1 MKAAHGLIPIGSHQ
15 IVVNEYERQVQY
27 YLHNKQDR
35 FFGDDYYNAW
45 SDIRVGGLSEN
56 LAERTRQSQ
65 LLAMN
70 NFEAFRQ
77 KRLQEIEAEIQAL
90 ETAANQAIMSRQESE
105 EATRYKALT
114 DEKLMLQEVA
124 DFYEYALQKGVFSDY
139 RHVIIRPNDFNNE
152 NNQRHV
158 NFVTERMEPML
169 RARYNMS
176 QSLAFGLTQRTGL
189 PQGQFETEQYIAT
202 LRSGIRQYAPLLR
215 NNHFWEDG
223 NFLDSTRENE
233 HLDAAFTHI
242 YKPFSALQGK
252 TQAYRDA
259 MNALRSSPEWQAL
272 RRYNMAQA
280 LEDQDYRKYNA
291 WRMNDFDALCR
302 YAEHAGD
309 YKPLDATRTNVLF
322 NQGLDATT
330 LRGKIIPAL
339 QKLHEAEHMYD
350 YLRRTIDFYN
360 QKQQENP
367 AEIQAVIARHPNIDS
382 DMQYQVNVR
391 LEENTQMDSIKHDT
405 LIGLTRRLVSRHD
418 ISEGIWETGKFVV
431 ICGIGSFVGGPFLG
445 VGLKLGGVAGF
456 AATMGAVGVDVGS
469 RLWEPGAKW
478 QHDMAATMDDTWFN
492 SALSN
497 VLNASIRQDI
507 ATYHAA
513 YKQREAYAVE
523 QINAIPAEDFD
534 NALVHMMNNG
544 DMMDQPVLRL
554 VYGARRLASLSSEEL
569 DRLYLEHQEAKL
581 TNEMA
586 RRENPNNLDLIA
598 EEQDLVEREI
608 MFACVKTGRYFSVA
622 KQGAEI
628 LENQG
633 YYDRQ
638 ELFKQYNTAEATAL
652 YALENSMNA
661 CQSAEFEAAMRAEI
675 VHNWNRNGRP
685 IEQPSKELIQSY
697 TEMAEETILEGY
709 EDELLSFLETHSND
723 YLSTTTEELT
733 TPDINIQ
740 ARDVR
745 RQLEAFKIPDI
756 ELTDLNLTQTDALS
770 K

>member
-1 MKAAHGLIPIGSHQ
+1 MKVAHGLIPIGSHQ
-15 IVVNEYERQVQY
+15 VVVNEYERQVQY

-45 SDIRVGGLSEN
+45 SDVRVGGLSKN
-56 LAERTRQSQ
+56 LIERTKQSQ
-65 LLAMN
+65 QLAMN

-77 KRLQEIEAEIQAL
+77 KRIQEIEAEIQAL
-90 ETAANQAIMSRQESE
+90 EATATQAIMARQKSE

-114 DEKLMLQEVA
+114 DEKLVLQDSA
-124 DFYEYALQKGVFSDY
+124 DYYEYAVKMGVFSDY
-139 RHVIIRPNDFNNE
+139 RHVIVRPYDFDNE
-152 NNQRHV
+152 NNQKHV
-158 NFVTERMEPML
+158 NFVTEKMEPML

-176 QSLAFGLTQRTGL
+176 QSLAFGLTQGTSL
-189 PQGQFETEQYIAT
+189 PKGQFETEQYIST
-202 LRSGIRQYAPLLR
+202 LRTGIVQYAPLLQ

-242 YKPFSALQGK
+242 YKPFASVQGK

-291 WRMNDFDALCR
+291 WQMNDFDALCR
-302 YAEHAGD
+302 YAEHSGE
-309 YKPLDATRTNVLF
+309 YKPLDTARTNVLF

-330 LRGKIIPAL
+330 LRSKIIPAL
-339 QKLHEAEHMYD
+339 QELHEAEHMYD

-391 LEENTQMDSIKHDT
+391 LEENTQMDNLKHDT
-405 LIGLTRRLVSRHD
+405 LIGLTRRLSSKMD
-418 ISEGIWETGKFVV
+418 ISENIWEYGK
-431 ICGIGSFVGGPFLG
+431 IAAISTIGTVVGGTILG
-445 VGLKLGGVAGF
+445 VGFSLGRTAGF
-456 AATMGAVGVDVGS
+456 ATSMGLYGTDAVLGCFETVG
-469 RLWEPGAKW
+469 KW
-478 QHDMAATMDDTWFN
+478 QKDMASTMNDTWFN

-497 VLNASIRQDI
+497 VINASIRRDI
-507 ATYHAA
+507 ETYHEA

-523 QINAIPAEDFD
+523 QINAIPTEDFD
-534 NALVHMMNNG
+534 NALVHMMNNA

-569 DRLYLEHQEAKL
+569 DQLYLEHQEERLA
-581 TNEMA
+581 NEMA
-586 RRENPNNLDLIA
+586 RKKNPNDLDLIA

-608 MFACVKTGRYFSVA
+608 MFTCIKTGRYFAVA

-638 ELFKQYNTAEATAL
+638 ALFKEYNTGDTAVL
-652 YALENSMNA
+652 LALENSMNA

-685 IEQPSKELIQSY
+685 IEQPSEELIQSY
-697 TEMAEETILEGY
+697 TEMANETIS
-709 EDELLSFLETHSND
+709 EDYKEWFNFLETHSED
-723 YLSTTTEELT
+723 YMYTSTEELT
-733 TPDINIQ
+733 TPDINQ
-740 ARDVR
+740 TRDVR
-745 RQLEAFKIPDI
+745 RQLEAFKIPDT

>member
-1 MKAAHGLIPIGSHQ
+1 MKAAHKLIPIGSHQ
-15 IVVNEYERQVQY
+15 VVVNEYERQVQY

-45 SDIRVGGLSEN
+45 SDIRVGGLSKN
-56 LAERTRQSQ
+56 LIERTKQSQ
-65 LLAMN
+65 QLAMN

-77 KRLQEIEAEIQAL
+77 KRIQEIEAEVQEL
-90 ETAANQAIMSRQESE
+90 EAAANQAIMARQESE
-105 EATRYKALT
+105 EVTRYKALT
-114 DEKLMLQEVA
+114 DEKLVLQDSA
-124 DFYEYALQKGVFSDY
+124 DYYEYAVKMGVFSDY
-139 RHVIIRPNDFNNE
+139 RHVIVRPYDFDNE
-152 NNQRHV
+152 NNQKHV
-158 NFVTERMEPML
+158 NFVTEKMEPML

-176 QSLAFGLTQRTGL
+176 QSLAFGLTQGTSL
-189 PQGQFETEQYIAT
+189 PKGQFETEQYIST
-202 LRSGIRQYAPLLR
+202 LRTGIVQYAPLLQ

-242 YKPFSALQGK
+242 YKPFASVQGK
-252 TQAYRDA
+252 AQAYRDA

-291 WRMNDFDALCR
+291 WQMNDFDALCR
-302 YAEHAGD
+302 YAEHSGE
-309 YKPLDATRTNVLF
+309 YKPLDTARTNVLF

-330 LRGKIIPAL
+330 LRSKIIPAL
-339 QKLHEAEHMYD
+339 QELHESEHMYD

-360 QKQQENP
+360 QRQQENP

-391 LEENTQMDSIKHDT
+391 LEENTQMDNLKHDT
-405 LIGLTRRLVSRHD
+405 LIGLTRRLSSKMD
-418 ISEGIWETGKFVV
+418 ISENIWEYGK
-431 ICGIGSFVGGPFLG
+431 IAAISTIGTVVGGTILG
-445 VGLKLGGVAGF
+445 VGFSLGRTAGF
-456 AATMGAVGVDVGS
+456 ATSMGLYGTDAVLGCFETVG
-469 RLWEPGAKW
+469 KW
-478 QHDMAATMDDTWFN
+478 QKDMASTMNDTWFN

-497 VLNASIRQDI
+497 VINASIRRDI
-507 ATYHAA
+507 ETYHEA

-523 QINAIPAEDFD
+523 QINAIPTEDFD
-534 NALVHMMNNG
+534 NALVHMMNNA

-569 DRLYLEHQEAKL
+569 DQLYLEHQEERLA
-581 TNEMA
+581 NEMA
-586 RRENPNNLDLIA
+586 RKKNPNDLDLIA

-608 MFACVKTGRYFSVA
+608 MFTCIKTGRYFAVA

-638 ELFKQYNTAEATAL
+638 ALFKEYNTGDTAAL
-652 YALENSMNA
+652 LALENSMNA

-685 IEQPSKELIQSY
+685 IEQPSEELIQSY
-697 TEMAEETILEGY
+697 TEMANETIS
-709 EDELLSFLETHSND
+709 EDYKEWFNFLETHSED
-723 YLSTTTEELT
+723 YMYTSTEELT
-733 TPDINIQ
+733 TPDINQ
-740 ARDVR
+740 TRDVR
-745 RQLEAFKIPDI
+745 RQLEAFKIPDT